1 MKNGETETKGFT
13 YGDDIII
20 VVTPKPDN
28 TPPANQ
34 ALLADDAPAMEL
46 FYGEDNLNAEV
57 QEADGVYT
65 LTYHTADKRPPIGT
79 GLTLTVKFHGDSNIG
94 SGEAVIEGVTL
105 AKKSVSAVV
114 DGTVTKPYDQN
125 TDVPV
130 SFKVEKDLVGE
141 DTVTGT
147 TTGAFEDKNVG
158 TGKAVTVDAGD
169 VVWNETS
176 Q

>member
-1 MKNGETETKGFT
+1 M
-13 YGDDIII
+13 
-20 VVTPKPDN
+20 
-28 TPPANQ
+28 
-34 ALLADDAPAMEL
+34 
-46 FYGEDNLNAEV
+46 
-57 QEADGVYT
+57 
-65 LTYHTADKRPPIGT
+65 
-79 GLTLTVKFHGDSNIG
+79 G
-94 SGEAVIEGVTL
+94 SGESVIEGVTL

>member
-1 MKNGETETKGFT
+1 
-13 YGDDIII
+13 
-20 VVTPKPDN
+20 
-28 TPPANQ
+28 
-34 ALLADDAPAMEL
+34 
-46 FYGEDNLNAEV
+46 
-57 QEADGVYT
+57 
-65 LTYHTADKRPPIGT
+65 
-79 GLTLTVKFHGDSNIG
+79 
-94 SGEAVIEGVTL
+94 
-105 AKKSVSAVV
+105 
-114 DGTVTKPYDQN
+114 VTKPYDQN

>member
-1 MKNGETETKGFT
+1 M
-13 YGDDIII
+13 
-20 VVTPKPDN
+20 
-28 TPPANQ
+28 
-34 ALLADDAPAMEL
+34 
-46 FYGEDNLNAEV
+46 
-57 QEADGVYT
+57 
-65 LTYHTADKRPPIGT
+65 
-79 GLTLTVKFHGDSNIG
+79 G
-94 SGEAVIEGVTL
+94 SGESVIEGVTL

-147 TTGAFEDKNVG
+147 TTGAFE
-158 TGKAVTVDAGD
+158 AVTVDAGD

>member
-1 MKNGETETKGFT
+1 MK
-13 YGDDIII
+13 
-20 VVTPKPDN
+20 
-28 TPPANQ
+28 
-34 ALLADDAPAMEL
+34 
-46 FYGEDNLNAEV
+46 
-57 QEADGVYT
+57 
-65 LTYHTADKRPPIGT
+65 
-79 GLTLTVKFHGDSNIG
+79 
-94 SGEAVIEGVTL
+94 GVTL

-158 TGKAVTVDAGD
+158 TGKLSRWTPGMWSGTRPASD
-169 VVWNETS
+169 S
-176 Q
+176 F